1 MSSYWRNRQAE
12 HIQRA
17 MNKAEVSASEIA
29 KLYQKSCYYFNEHI
43 QGIFDKYKKKHAL
56 SETEAKNLLNDLN
69 DPTSYNQMLKRLKAG
84 AKDEERKEL
93 LKELE
98 APAYRYR
105 INKLQESQRNLDVMM
120 QNVYKREKE
129 VNTLNYIDVAH
140 DAYFNSIY
148 NLHDRTGIAFTFGN
162 IDPELTSRLLSSKW
176 SGKNYS
182 ERIWDNTQN
191 LADSVKEGMLMGIL
205 TGKSEREMADTIV
218 EKFATGSYNARRL
231 ICTESDFISNALDM
245 EAYREADID
254 KVRFCAVHDMKTSPI
269 CQRHDRSTIP
279 LDKAVQGVNVPP
291 MHPNCRSST
300 EPVIN
305 KAIEAKMKRRVR
317 DPITGK
323 DKIVSAN
330 QNYQEW
336 LRNQQKEH
344 SKDTIEVFRK
354 KVLNSKKDSDQYAK
368 YRYIFSDDEDMKS
381 FVSFQNMKY
390 NNDKKWNDLKVSKQD
405 KLNLMDFEDMFGLI
419 EKLGDK
425 EVRVWYKYHDEQIPD
440 LIDKTKPLADQAK
453 QACDLRNKYRTQA
466 RDLMK
471 NQKLRKMLDKEQPN
485 KSFEELLEHKIKNK
499 HLSRE
504 DAIKDI
510 LKTATKTNR
519 KVNKSLGLE

>member
-12 HIQRA
+12 HIQRS
-17 MNKAEVSASEIA
+17 MEIA
-29 KLYQKSCYYFNEHI
+29 ETSSNELSKLYQKSCYYFNEQI
-43 QGIFDKYKKKHAL
+43 QGIFDKYRKKHGL
-56 SETEAKNLLNDLN
+56 SETEAKTLLNDLN
-69 DPTSYNQMLKRLKAG
+69 DPTSYDQMLKRLKAG
-84 AKDEERKEL
+84 AKDEERKEF

-105 INKLQESQRNLDVMM
+105 INKLQGAQKNLDVIM
-120 QNVYKREKE
+120 QNIYKREKE
-129 VNTLNYIDVAH
+129 VNTLTYIDVAY

-148 NLHDRTGIAFTFGN
+148 NLHERTGIAFSFEN
-162 IDPELTSRLLSSKW
+162 IDPELTNKLLSSKW

-191 LADSVKEGMLMGIL
+191 LADSVKEEMLMGVL
-205 TGKSEREMADTIV
+205 TGKSEQEMADTIV

-254 KVRFCAVHDMKTSPI
+254 KVRFCAVHDLKTSSI
-269 CQRHDRSTIP
+269 CQQHDCSIVP

-291 MHPNCRSST
+291 LHPNCRSST
-300 EPVIN
+300 EPIIN

-317 DPITGK
+317 DPVTGK

-336 LRNQQKEH
+336 LRNQQNEH
-344 SKDTIEVFRK
+344 GKDTAETFRK
-354 KVLNSKKDSDQYAK
+354 KVLNSKKDRELYSK
-368 YRYIFSDDEDMKS
+368 YRYIFSDDGDMKS

-390 NNDKKWNDLKVSKQD
+390 NNGEKWNGLKVSKQD
-405 KLNLMDFEDMFGLI
+405 KLNLMDFEDMSGLI

-440 LIDKTKPLADQAK
+440 LIDKTKALADQAK

-471 NQKLRKMLDKEQPN
+471 KQKLRKMLDKEQPN